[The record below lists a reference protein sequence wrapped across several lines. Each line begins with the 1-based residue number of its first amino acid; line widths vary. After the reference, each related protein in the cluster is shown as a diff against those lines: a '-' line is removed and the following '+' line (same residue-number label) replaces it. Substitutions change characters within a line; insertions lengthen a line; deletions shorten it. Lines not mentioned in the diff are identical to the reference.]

1 MVNFLKPSKILLY
14 ILQGLLLFA
23 ELQGRKEYFYRITY
37 SETIRTSVLSQ
48 SAEGQPSHV
57 KYGKDS
63 PLVKMCGITSA
74 RDAAAAAEAG
84 ANFIGMVLWPN
95 SKRSISLSVAKEIS
109 KVAREYGAQPV
120 GVFVDDDADT
130 ILKASD
136 ATNIEFVQVNI
147 CLPFITS

>member
-1 MVNFLKPSKILLY
+1 MLLY
-14 ILQGLLLFA
+14 LQQPHLFA
-23 ELQGRKEYFYRITY
+23 ELQGRKEHFSRITY
-37 SETIRTSVLSQ
+37 SETIRTSVISQ
-48 SAEGQPSHV
+48 SAEGPPSQEEYV
-57 KYGKDS
+57 KNR

-74 RDAAAAAEAG
+74 RDAAAAAESG
-84 ANFIGMVLWPN
+84 ANFIGMILWPN

-109 KVAREYGAQPV
+109 KVAREYGAEPV

-147 CLPFITS
+147 CLTLITSHISY